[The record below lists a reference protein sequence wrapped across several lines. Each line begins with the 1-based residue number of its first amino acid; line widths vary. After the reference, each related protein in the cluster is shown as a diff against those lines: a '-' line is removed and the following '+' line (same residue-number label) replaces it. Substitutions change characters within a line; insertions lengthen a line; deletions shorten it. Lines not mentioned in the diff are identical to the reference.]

1 MKTLKKI
8 GKWFGIVVLV
18 IIAVGTTLYFVY
30 LKPVL
35 KKIMTEEVVPY
46 DKELTIILG
55 GGGNTG
61 ILVSDSLVVVIDSK
75 MDDPAKELAKRVKEM
90 AGQKPILVVNTHYH
104 PDHCGGNN
112 YYEGH
117 TVIAGN
123 YGHEAWE
130 KEASKKTL
138 PTRWLTDKMVVPM
151 GSDTAVIF
159 SLQRNAH
166 TQNDVFVYLH
176 QRKMLFG
183 GDVILNQQVPSLMSP
198 GADPEGYLSDFDAL
212 QKQLDI
218 QKIVPGHGPVGG
230 IEILENFRQ
239 YFLDMKTAAS
249 DEGERDELVSKYK
262 DWTQVPMLMSPS
274 ATINLFK
281 KKK

>member
-8 GKWFGIVVLV
+8 GKWVGIVVLV
-18 IIAVGTTLYFVY
+18 LIAVGATLYFIY

-61 ILVSDSLVVVIDSK
+61 ILVSDSLVIVIDSK
-75 MDDPAKELAKRVKEM
+75 MDDPAKELAKRVKDM

-112 YYEGH
+112 YYAGQ
-117 TVIAGN
+117 TIVAGN
-123 YGHEAWE
+123 YGREAWE
-130 KEASKKTL
+130 KDASKETL

-151 GSDTAVIF
+151 GRDTATIF
-159 SLQRNAH
+159 SLERNAH
-166 TQNDVFVYLH
+166 TLHDVFVYLH

-212 QKQLDI
+212 QKQFDI
-218 QKIVPGHGPVGG
+218 QKIVPGHGPIGG
-230 IEILENFRQ
+230 IEILENYRQ
-239 YFLDMKTAAS
+239 YFLDMKTIAS
-249 DEGERDELVSKYK
+249 DGSKRDELISKYK
-262 DWTQVPMLMSPS
+262 NWTQLPVMMSPG
-274 ATINLFK
+274 ATIDLFK